1 MSINYSQF
9 YMNFVAKVVSA
20 KVIAALAFLALV
32 APMFVFAQG
41 ELTVVEGFLD
51 NIVEFMNGTLVP
63 LVFAVAFL
71 VFIWGM
77 FKTFILGGSDPG
89 KQEEGKQLMLY
100 AIVGF
105 VIMVSLWGIVNLLSE
120 GFGFR
125 GEGVEEIPD
134 LPTGQT

>member
-1 MSINYSQF
+1 M
-9 YMNFVAKVVSA
+9 K
-20 KVIAALAFLALV
+20 FLAKALPV
-32 APMFVFAQG
+32 FLLTPMVVFAQG
-41 ELTVVEGFLD
+41 ELTNVEGFLG

-125 GEGVEEIPD
+125 DPTIEAIPD
-134 LPTGQT
+134 LPVGQN

>member
-1 MSINYSQF
+1 
-9 YMNFVAKVVSA
+9 MNLVAKFISA
-20 KVIAALAFLALV
+20 RVLATLTLLALV
-32 APMFVFAQG
+32 APMFAFAQAPG
-41 ELTVVEGFLD
+41 ELTPVRDFLVR
-51 NIVEFMNGTLVP
+51 IVTFINGTLVP
-63 LVFAVAFL
+63 LVFALAFL

-105 VIMVSLWGIVNLLSE
+105 VIMVSLWGIVNLLAD

-125 GEGVEEIPD
+125 QANIGTIPD
-134 LPTGQT
+134 VDLTNR